1 MEDSW
6 HQLKP
11 KTGFTVRVNGRISDL
26 SWQTLTQLYQPI
38 MGPSAAGLFSA
49 LFWLPN
55 RGTYQRHTTLLAVLG
70 LDLEHLY
77 EARIRLEATGLL
89 TTMVATQ
96 DDLTGFV
103 YELHAPLAPA
113 AFFKDDLLS
122 VQLLGVIGEENYQQ
136 LVTTNVPN
144 LGIRPNE
151 KEITKNFL
159 EVFHVDGQELNDL
172 PAAVTTS
179 RQRLAA
185 STPTPVLPAESE
197 PDFDFKLLGEILE
210 HSFIDT
216 RAVQANRQ
224 LLLTEHVTYGLD
236 EVTMARYVGEATD
249 LATNKF
255 DAEAFK
261 RIVAQHFGQ
270 PRRSPAPTTE
280 KPTPVESTTGTTTS
294 AEQALIK
301 VATAT
306 APAVFL
312 QAIKQKN
319 GGFVTDGE
327 QRIVRDLVSR
337 QLFPEA
343 VLNLMIY
350 HVLVDEDKPTLNK
363 NLLDTIAN
371 DWSKAKVNTPQLA
384 IQKIRERQRAASQPR
399 KSRSRQSTVKETL
412 PDWAKKP
419 ATETS
424 TTATA
429 KLSAEQQQRLQE
441 RIAKLKE
448 NRQSGKE
455 D

>member
-38 MGPSAAGLFSA
+38 LGPSAAGLFSA

-55 RGTYQRHTTLLAVLG
+55 RGTYQRHTTLLAALG
-70 LDLEHLY
+70 LDLEHFY

-89 TTMVATQ
+89 TTMVTTQ

-103 YELHAPLAPA
+103 YELHAPLAPT

-122 VQLLGVIGEENYQQ
+122 VQLLGVIGEEMYQQ
-136 LVTTNVPN
+136 LITTTVPTSS
-144 LGIRPNE
+144 PMANE
-151 KEITKNFL
+151 KDITKNFL
-159 EVFHVDGQELNDL
+159 EVFHVDGQELNTL
-172 PAAVTTS
+172 PTAVTDG
-179 RQRLAA
+179 RQRLTEA
-185 STPTPVLPAESE
+185 PTHPVLSADDE

-270 PRRSPAPTTE
+270 PHRVAAPAKSTT
-280 KPTPVESTTGTTTS
+280 TPVATTTGTPTS

-399 KSRSRQSTVKETL
+399 KSRNRQPTVKETL

-419 ATETS
+419 AAETA
-424 TTATA
+424 TATTA

-448 NRQSGKE
+448 NRQAGKE

>member
-11 KTGFTVRVNGRISDL
+11 KAGFTVRVNGRISDL

-55 RGTYQRHTTLLAVLG
+55 RGTYQRHTTLLAAMS
-70 LDLEHLY
+70 LDLEHFY

-89 TTMVATQ
+89 TTKVTTQ
-96 DDLTGFV
+96 DDLMGFI

-122 VQLLGVIGEENYQQ
+122 VQLLGVIGEEMYQQ
-136 LVTTNVPN
+136 LISTNMPTVAP
-144 LGIRPNE
+144 LANE
-151 KEITKNFL
+151 KDVTKNFL

-172 PAAVTTS
+172 PTAITNG
-179 RQRLAA
+179 RQRLTKAPK
-185 STPTPVLPAESE
+185 SPVLSANDE
-197 PDFDFKLLGEILE
+197 PEFDFKLLGEILE

-249 LATNKF
+249 LATNQF

-270 PRRSPAPTTE
+270 PRRGVAPVKAT
-280 KPTPVESTTGTTTS
+280 PTPAATTTGTPTS

-399 KSRSRQSTVKETL
+399 KSRNRQPTVKETL

-419 ATETS
+419 AAETP
-424 TTATA
+424 TATTA
-429 KLSAEQQQRLQE
+429 KLSTEQQQRLQE